1 MAGTVANDILPL
13 RIEFFKNSEWVHEPK
28 AIIPLRWT
36 KQLNEALD
44 VVEFII
50 MKTTE
55 SEPIPPFTKMR
66 IIEGANDEQITYW
79 YASSQVELVTKMPPY
94 YYKHY
99 VAFVEPTKI
108 LETITTGGELLT
120 QSTTG
125 TKKSMYDY
133 FDTLLAVN
141 PLRTEWYT
149 DKQEI
154 TIDPALANYLK
165 GIEAREFT
173 TNHNTLYEAIME
185 GAQYIHALP
194 RMTDYN
200 TLSFDFLGEVKEYLE
215 NDKYF
220 TWRKG
225 QNPNE
230 YCTALEVQAQ
240 NVLDTDKTMW
250 YPTPPGI
257 DLGVTVRS
265 ETVDLSLDTA
275 EIILPFPIYE
285 IKHVWVWGF
294 ALRYQGILPAVEE
307 TYYTEAEAW
316 HLTPDFILEAEAYKS
331 LSNYGDGKDSQSAHW
346 YYTRYDNKIK
356 GFNQRG
362 YGIIPERFQYAWA
375 NLLIQEYNK
384 NLHSGQHRVDR
395 VLTKEQK
402 EAQIQDLKFKVEY
415 VPVSNPRFRQE
426 YIGKGRPQTAVSF
439 DNQSQNLV
447 DIKSFGENLRG
458 KVARFGNKAIEKT
471 TVYKNYADIPKV
483 GTAQIVNGE
492 TYILEVQALEFKN
505 TYYKATN
512 TFTKDFSRISAYIG
526 LNQQRREYELPTS
539 LVADRKLYFGVYFY
553 ISLNPDYNNLGGET
567 GVTLNGLYMLLQNAF
582 NAYIRANTWETTGH
596 LCSATFV
603 ATRKKDRSL
612 IGVYMLPTTCKMVGK
627 SLLFEFGFANNL
639 SAGKKLEGQWANE
652 KNASLNIPYCDEN
665 GEIEYCD
672 LCIAPNLKKTLSVD
686 SALTRA
692 ISADSLPYIGND
704 EMIAAAARV
713 NDSFALFHAP
723 YNQWIVKKDA
733 RNNLQF
739 NYQVHFIGLDGLV
752 IGQSLI
758 RSAAIINE
766 TGYGQLKCIVL
777 QNEIDTL
784 RTIIDSTKAT
794 TVNFTLRVDDIGQY
808 VYTLIFN
815 SPVKAKAWALLS
827 SANEFFIGGNTNIEE
842 GEKVIR
848 MYFSTSKERLN

>member
-13 RIEFFKNSEWVHEPK
+13 RIEFFKNNEWVHEPK

-44 VVEFII
+44 VGEFII

-55 SEPIPPFTKMR
+55 SEPMPPFTKMR

-120 QSTTG
+120 QPTTG
-125 TKKSMYDY
+125 IKKSMYDY

-141 PLRTEWYT
+141 PLRISIIEP
-149 DKQEI
+149 QEI
-154 TIDPALANYLK
+154 TIEPALVNYLK

-185 GAQYIHALP
+185 GAQYIHAIP

-200 TLSFDFLGEVKEYLE
+200 TLSFDFLGDIKEYLE
-215 NDKYF
+215 NDRYY

-240 NVLDTDKTMW
+240 NVLDTEKTIW
-250 YPTPPGI
+250 YPTMPGV
-257 DLGVTVRS
+257 DLGITVRS
-265 ETVDLSLDTA
+265 ETVDLTLDTA
-275 EIILPFPIYE
+275 ELILPFPIYE
-285 IKHVWVWGF
+285 VKQVKAWGF
-294 ALRYQGILPAVEE
+294 SVGHYMAEGFFEDAK
-307 TYYTEAEAW
+307 YYTEETA
-316 HLTPDFILEAEAYKS
+316 LNIPGTRVLDKEAYQS
-331 LSNYGDGKDSQSAHW
+331 FPNYSDGNDSQSAHW
-346 YYTRYDNKIK
+346 YYTRYDSKIK

-375 NLLIQEYNK
+375 NLLIKEMLVQNPSSGNRNYHVHK
-384 NLHSGQHRVDR
+384 NYGNAA
-395 VLTKEQK
+395 E
-402 EAQIQDLKFKVEY
+402 IQDIKFKIEY

-426 YIGKGRPQTAVSF
+426 YAGKGRPQKAVSF

-447 DIKSFGENLRG
+447 DIKSFGENLKG

-471 TVYKNYADIPKV
+471 TVYKNYKDIPKV
-483 GTAQIVNGE
+483 GTAQIVDGE

-539 LVADRKLYFGVYFY
+539 MVSDRKLYRGEYFCAG
-553 ISLNPDYNNLGGET
+553 LNKFSITSHPSVDYNNCAYFLR
-567 GVTLNGLYMLLQNAF
+567 NAF
-582 NAYIRANTWETTGH
+582 KQAHSNWNTAGN
-596 LCSATFV
+596 LCQSSFVSTRGKNTLVLGNFILATF
-603 ATRKKDRSL
+603 
-612 IGVYMLPTTCKMVGK
+612 CKMAGD

-639 SAGKKLEGQWANE
+639 SAGRRIEGQWANE
-652 KNASLNIPYCDEN
+652 KNASLNIPYCDQN
-665 GEIEYCD
+665 GEVSE
-672 LCIAPNLKKTLSVD
+672 LRVQ
-686 SALTRA
+686 
-692 ISADSLPYIGND
+692 ISASMNEIASLGIDANNLPLIDRLWTTATKLQQYGIIKIPFG
-704 EMIAAAARV
+704 
-713 NDSFALFHAP
+713 L
-723 YNQWIVKKDA
+723 IVKKDA
-733 RNNLQF
+733 RNNLLF
-739 NYQVHFIGLDGLV
+739 NYQLHYVGLDGLV
-752 IGQSLI
+752 IGQGLI
-758 RSAAIINE
+758 KYAALINE
-766 TGYGQLKCIVL
+766 SAPSSVKCYIL
-777 QNEIDTL
+777 QNELNVL
-784 RTIIDSTKAT
+784 RNGIIDLTGAMQASSYDLSFDESET
-794 TVNFTLRVDDIGQY
+794 TYNKYDLF
-808 VYTLIFN
+808 FN
-815 SPVKAKAWALLS
+815 SSVKGKAWALVTQDNELLIGENRTVNQGTSSLS
-827 SANEFFIGGNTNIEE
+827 
-842 GEKVIR
+842 
-848 MYFSTSKERLN
+848 MYFAQTATKPI

>member
-1 MAGTVANDILPL
+1 MAGTVASDILPL
-13 RIEFFKNSEWVHEPK
+13 RIEFFKNNEWVNEPK

-44 VVEFII
+44 VGEFII

-120 QSTTG
+120 QPTIG

-141 PLRTEWYT
+141 PLRTVNEP
-149 DKQEI
+149 QEI
-154 TIDPALANYLK
+154 AIDPALETYLK

-200 TLSFDFLGEVKEYLE
+200 TLSFDFLGEVKDYLE

-240 NVLDTDKTMW
+240 NVLDTEKTIW
-250 YPTPPGI
+250 YPTAPGV
-257 DLGVTVRS
+257 DLGITVRS
-265 ETVDLSLDTA
+265 ETVDLTLDTA
-275 EIILPFPIYE
+275 ELILPFPIYE
-285 IKHVWVWGF
+285 VKQIKVWGF
-294 ALRYQGILPAVEE
+294 YLHNSAGGGGTSNSPNFTTEQRALSIPASR
-307 TYYTEAEAW
+307 
-316 HLTPDFILEAEAYKS
+316 ILEQNAYQS
-331 LSNYGDGKDSQSAHW
+331 LSNYADGNDSQSAHW

-356 GFNQRG
+356 GFNQKG
-362 YGIIPERFQYAWA
+362 YGVFSEGLPYAWVNVLLKEGLSQYPDIGRIDEVLNLTFNEA
-375 NLLIQEYNK
+375 N
-384 NLHSGQHRVDR
+384 
-395 VLTKEQK
+395 
-402 EAQIQDLKFKVEY
+402 IQDIKFKVEY
-415 VPVSNPRFRQE
+415 VPISNPRFRQE
-426 YIGKGRPQTAVSF
+426 YHGKGRPQTAVSF
-439 DNQSQNLV
+439 DNQSQNIV
-447 DIKSFGENLRG
+447 DIKSFGENLKG

-483 GTAQIVNGE
+483 GTAQIVDGE

-539 LVADRKLYFGVYFY
+539 LVAERKLYRGEYFCVGLSKFN
-553 ISLNPDYNNLGGET
+553 IANSSINYNNCAYFLR
-567 GVTLNGLYMLLQNAF
+567 NAF
-582 NAYIRANTWETTGH
+582 KQAHSNWNTTGK
-596 LCSATFV
+596 LCQSSFV
-603 ATRKKDRSL
+603 TTRDKNNAVL
-612 IGVYMLPTTCKMVGK
+612 GNFMLPTSCKMAGD

-639 SAGKKLEGQWANE
+639 SAGKRIEGQWANE

-665 GEIEYCD
+665 GEIE
-672 LCIAPNLKKTLSVD
+672 LIQLQIAADVNSAMGSTGFNANNLPLINRATSTANTLP
-686 SALTRA
+686 AFGIIKFPITRA
-692 ISADSLPYIGND
+692 W
-704 EMIAAAARV
+704 V
-713 NDSFALFHAP
+713 
-723 YNQWIVKKDA
+723 VKKDA
-733 RNNLQF
+733 RNSLEF
-739 NYQVHFIGLDGLV
+739 NYQLHYVGLDGLV
-752 IGQSLI
+752 IGQGLI
-758 RSAAIINE
+758 KYSALINE
-766 TGYGQLKCIVL
+766 SAPSAVKCYVL
-777 QNEIDTL
+777 PNELNVL
-784 RTIIDSTKAT
+784 RNGVLNLSSAT
-794 TVNFTLRVDDIGQY
+794 QASSHSLTFNESETTYNQYNLSFTSSVSG
-808 VYTLIFN
+808 
-815 SPVKAKAWALLS
+815 KAWALVTQD
-827 SANEFFIGGNTNIEE
+827 NELLIGGNTTVNS
-842 GEKVIR
+842 GTNSLS
-848 MYFSTSKERLN
+848 MYFAETAVKPV